1 MLTENFTKF
10 MKYYGKGR
18 KVKFFGFFILS
29 LIAGSLEFI
38 GIALI
43 YPFILLI
50 IKPGII
56 THTKYYANFSAFSHS
71 SDVLTNAF
79 ILGFAVTLLFLVK
92 NLFMILTLYLQNKF
106 ISNWKLAISNKF
118 MHYYLFS
125 PYKNL
130 LKTSP
135 SEKFYNLSC
144 LVDQTLEGFIIRIIQ
159 LIANTT
165 IVTMILS
172 FLFIKFPFAAI
183 VTCTFIGLSM
193 NLHNKLFKKKI
204 REISIKY
211 LKTSVI
217 SNEKT
222 LESINNIKEIKIL
235 SAEKY
240 FYDNY
245 STSQKDLSKILF
257 ENTFYNIIQPY
268 IIEIM
273 GVLSLFILGGIIS
286 IQNLN
291 NTPWMIASYAII
303 VAAIFRIAPAL
314 NRIQSSINMINISR
328 DFVKTLIL
336 EYENNNLDFI
346 EEKYDLEI
354 QFKDNITLKN
364 ISFAYSKTP
373 VIKNLNLEI
382 KRGEFIGIIGLSGAG
397 KSTLA
402 DILMGLL
409 PIDDGEI
416 FVDDLELNQQ
426 NFSALRK
433 LVGYVP
439 QQINILDGSFKRNVA
454 WGIEENKID
463 DEKVIESLKM
473 AQLYDFVCGFEHGIN
488 SDSILGSTGLSQG
501 QKQRLAIARALYRN
515 PQILILDEAT
525 SSLDVETEY
534 EITQMLNT
542 FQTLKGSEEKKTII
556 AIAHRLSTLK
566 SCDRLIYLKNGRI
579 VDTGTF
585 EELSSK
591 NPDFENLIKL
601 SSLNSN
607 T

>member
-29 LIAGSLEFI
+29 LIAGGLEFV
-38 GIALI
+38 GIAFI

-50 IKPGII
+50 IKPEII
-56 THTKYYANFSAFSHS
+56 THTKYYATFSAFSHS

-79 ILGFAVTLLFLVK
+79 IFGFIVIFLFIFK
-92 NLFMILTLYLQNKF
+92 NVLMISTLYLQNKF

-125 PYKNL
+125 PYKDS

-135 SEKFYNLSC
+135 SEKFYNLGS
-144 LVDQTLEGFIIRIIQ
+144 LIGQTLDGFIIRIIQ
-159 LIANTT
+159 LITNTT
-165 IVTMILS
+165 IVAMVLG

-183 VTCTFIGLSM
+183 ATCIFIICSM
-193 NLHNKLFKKKI
+193 NLHNKLFKQKI

-217 SNEKT
+217 NNERT

-235 SAEKY
+235 SAENY

-245 STSQKDLSKILF
+245 ITSQKDFFKILF
-257 ENTFYNIIQPY
+257 ENTFYNTIQPY

-291 NTPWMIASYAII
+291 NTPWMVASYAVI

-314 NRIQSSINMINISR
+314 NRIQLAINTINLSR

-346 EEKYDLEI
+346 EEKHDIPI
-354 QFKDNITLKN
+354 QFKNNITLKN
-364 ISFAYSKTP
+364 VSFTYSKTP
-373 VIKNLNLEI
+373 VIKDLNLEI
-382 KRGEFIGIIGLSGAG
+382 KKGEFIGIIGLSGAG

-409 PIDDGEI
+409 PIDNGEI
-416 FVDDLELNQQ
+416 FVDNLELNQQ

-439 QQINILDGSFKRNVA
+439 QQINILDGSFRRNVA
-454 WGIEENKID
+454 WGIDESNID
-463 DEKVIESLKM
+463 EEKVIESLKM
-473 AQLYDFVCGFEHGIN
+473 AQLYDFVCGFENGIN
-488 SDSILGSTGLSQG
+488 SDAILGSTGLSQG
-501 QKQRLAIARALYRN
+501 QKQRLAIARALYRD

-542 FQTLKGSEEKKTII
+542 FKTIKGPDEKKTII

-566 SCDRLIYLKNGRI
+566 SCDRLIYLKDGRI

-585 EELSSK
+585 EELS
-591 NPDFENLIKL
+591 NNHPDFENLIRL